1 MVTTSHAS
9 GLEKTLFKGR
19 EVSVEG
25 PTGMGYPSPRLGVP
39 STRLFM
45 WSEECKV
52 LSTVIKV
59 KEKVLQYTCTNI
71 RNTEQVWGPQYVP
84 RLLS

>member
-1 MVTTSHAS
+1 MVTTSHDT

-25 PTGMGYPSPRLGVP
+25 PTGLAYPSPRLEVP

-45 WSEECKV
+45 WGEECEV

-59 KEKVLQYTCTNI
+59 KEKVLQYTCPD
-71 RNTEQVWGPQYVP
+71 Q
-84 RLLS
+84 